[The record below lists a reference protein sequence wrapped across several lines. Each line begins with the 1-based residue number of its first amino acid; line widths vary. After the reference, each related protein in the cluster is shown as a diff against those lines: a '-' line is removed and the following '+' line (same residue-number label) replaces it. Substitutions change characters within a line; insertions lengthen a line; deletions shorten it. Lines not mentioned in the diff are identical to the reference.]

1 MPTPWDIERQRA
13 FRASPPQKL
22 HRYTPDHMLFQLEPR
37 HEISR
42 PEPDAWIMDLIYI
55 KDRDPE
61 SGTKGGLRF
70 GAEGASGLS
79 VDFDTGIATF
89 RIITS
94 SPGDGNLFN
103 RDEGPRNPTSSYH
116 TISSPTN
123 ERQPAKDRSTSLMVQ
138 KLEIYDLG
146 GHATEPFEEQL
157 AQKPQLRTASPE
169 PYRLQIIKG
178 GAAPLPKHS
187 EPGVGEDVL
196 RARIEGFGSSRR

>member
-1 MPTPWDIERQRA
+1 MPTPWDIERQRS
-13 FRASPPQKL
+13 FRASPPQKIN
-22 HRYTPDHMLFQLEPR
+22 RYTPDHMLFQLEPK
-37 HEISR
+37 HEILRS
-42 PEPDAWIMDLIYI
+42 EPNAWIMDLIHV
-55 KDRDPE
+55 KNSDPE

-94 SPGDGNLFN
+94 SPGDGNLSN
-103 RDEGPRNPTSSYH
+103 RNEGPPNPTCAYH

-123 ERQPAKDRSTSLMVQ
+123 ERQPAEDQSTSLMV
-138 KLEIYDLG
+138 KRLEIYDLG

-157 AQKPQLRTASPE
+157 AKKPQLRTASPE

-178 GAAPLPKHS
+178 GTAPLPKDS
-187 EPGVGEDVL
+187 ESGVGEDVL
-196 RARIEGFGSSRR
+196 RARIEGFGSSGR